1 MAWEVRNK
9 IRVYYRSV
17 KVAGKVRK
25 EYWGS
30 GPDAAFVAALD
41 AEARARRAKLAT
53 AFRTETDRV
62 RGADADAA
70 RFAKI
75 VSDVSRAALTAAGF
89 HQHARGTWRRRRHM
103 DVQNQNESELKD
115 ENASPS
121 GGGSDKLRDL
131 LTRAVRGDLTT
142 LPGLR
147 EFLGANEPV
156 WREVG
161 DLALKAER
169 AWIGMASGDDLVV
182 RESMALELKR
192 VADSLADGNAPA
204 AERLLARQAAL
215 VWFESVY
222 YSARCAQTGGVEMSL
237 AHREFLHRRADRA
250 QAKFAATVK
259 QLAVVRNLLRPA
271 PSQFELHGS
280 GSAETKSGPRP
291 RFGRNGRSR
300 VRAT

>member
-1 MAWEVRNK
+1 MGWEVRNK

-30 GPDAAFVAALD
+30 GPEAALVAALD
-41 AEARARRAKLAT
+41 ADALARRVRQASM
-53 AFRTETDRV
+53 FRAEVELV
-62 RGADADAA
+62 RAADADAVC
-70 RFAKI
+70 FAKF
-75 VSDVSRAALTAAGF
+75 VSDVAHAALTAAGF
-89 HQHARGTWRRRRHM
+89 HQHARGHWRRRRGM
-103 DVQNQNESELKD
+103 DVPKKPDPGSKD
-115 ENASPS
+115 TNRT

-131 LTRAVRGDLTT
+131 LSRAVRGDLAT

-147 EFLGANEPV
+147 EFLGAKAAV

-161 DLALKAER
+161 DVALKAER
-169 AWIGMASGDDLVV
+169 SWIGMASGDDLVV

-192 VADSLADGNAPA
+192 VADSLADENAPA

-215 VWFESVY
+215 AWFEGAY

-250 QAKFAATVK
+250 QAKFAAAVK

-271 PSQFELHGS
+271 PSQLELLGS
-280 GSAETKSGPRP
+280 GAAETKSGPRP